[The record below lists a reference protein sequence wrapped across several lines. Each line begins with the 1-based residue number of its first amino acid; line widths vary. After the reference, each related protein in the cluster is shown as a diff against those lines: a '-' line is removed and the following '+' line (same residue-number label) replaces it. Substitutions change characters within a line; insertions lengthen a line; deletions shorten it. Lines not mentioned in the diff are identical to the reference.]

1 MFQTYVLPISTQHFP
16 KIPKI
21 ILRKPCDEPKHAKTP
36 RERKGFIM
44 LRPGHDNEVSFR
56 QFFSGQTTLTPKIN
70 CVFKPPL
77 PEGKHVSCRDI
88 VMTGSCKLEFPQ
100 DSKNRA

>member
-1 MFQTYVLPISTQHFP
+1 MFFVMKKYFQKCFLPMSTQNFP

-44 LRPGHDNEVSFR
+44 LRPGHDNEVSFPP
-56 QFFSGQTTLTPKIN
+56 FFQA
-70 CVFKPPL
+70 
-77 PEGKHVSCRDI
+77 
-88 VMTGSCKLEFPQ
+88 KLL
-100 DSKNRA
+100 